1 MSACDAVSASYGR
14 LGMALSGIS
23 VGEIKER
30 PVAALLDLRGPGEER
45 LAHGAMDELRAAAAR
60 MSEAQRVA
68 DIGSWE
74 WRVSDDRVTWS
85 DHLFRIFGLDP
96 ATFEPSYEGFLRQV
110 HPVDRARVRVEIEAA
125 VRERRPYRFEHRVT
139 VDGSE
144 RVLRCKGEPIV
155 DDTGTVVR
163 VVGICQDVTDA
174 ARADRARLAFPS
186 AVEARAER
194 TPAPEPP
201 RRAVSDAA
209 AEEVREAL
217 RAGDLLLYA
226 QPAIDLRSGEVAH
239 REVLVRMSEGSDS
252 LLPASDVLAAAAQEP
267 GLCAEIDRWVVEQAL
282 ASLANGSRGTRL
294 HINLSGETLNG
305 GRALARFVGM
315 LHGASGRTRWLGLEI
330 AEAAIQRN
338 VVAASAAAR
347 QLAATGCPLVLD
359 GFTGTQVAFE
369 QLQRLPLDQV
379 KIDGPVTRELIDEG
393 ADDATLR
400 EIVRLAHGT
409 GKTTVAKRVESQ
421 ELVPILRKRGVDMAQ
436 GFELGSPSPLGD

>member
-1 MSACDAVSASYGR
+1 
-14 LGMALSGIS
+14 
-23 VGEIKER
+23 
-30 PVAALLDLRGPGEER
+30 
-45 LAHGAMDELRAAAAR
+45 MDELRAAAAR

-68 DIGSWE
+68 NIGSWE

-85 DHLFRIFGLDP
+85 DQLFRIFGLDP
-96 ATFEPSYEGFLRQV
+96 ATFEPSYEGVLRQV
-110 HPVDRARVRVEIEAA
+110 HPIDRERVRVEIETA
-125 VRERRPYRFEHRVT
+125 VRERRPYRLEHRVT

-163 VVGICQDVTDA
+163 VVGVCQDVTDA
-174 ARADRARLAFPS
+174 ARSDRTRMAFPS
-186 AVEARAER
+186 AGEARVES

-201 RRAVSDAA
+201 GPAVSDSG
-209 AEEVREAL
+209 AEDVRAAL

-239 REVLVRMSEGSDS
+239 REVLVRMRGSADS
-252 LLPASDVLAAAAQEP
+252 LLPASEVLAVAAEEP
-267 GLCAEIDRWVVEQAL
+267 GLCAEIDRWVVDQAL

-294 HINLSGETLNG
+294 HINLSGETLND
-305 GRALARFVGM
+305 GRALARFVDV
-315 LHGASGRTRWLGLEI
+315 LHGAAGRTRWLGLEI
-330 AEAAIQRN
+330 EEAAIQRN

-359 GFTGTQVAFE
+359 GFTGTQGAFE
-369 QLQRLPLDQV
+369 QIQRLPLDQV
-379 KIDGPVTRELIDEG
+379 KIDGPVTRELVEED

-400 EIVRLAHGT
+400 AIVRLAHGT
-409 GKTTVAKRVESQ
+409 GKTTVAKRVESRD
-421 ELVPILRKRGVDMAQ
+421 LVPILRRRGVDMAQ

>member
-1 MSACDAVSASYGR
+1 MSPCGAVSASYGR
-14 LGMALSGIS
+14 PGMAFTGSS

-30 PVAALLDLRGPGEER
+30 PVAALLDLRGPDEER

-110 HPVDRARVRVEIEAA
+110 HPGDRALVRVEIETA
-125 VRERRPYRFEHRVT
+125 VRERRPYRLEHRVT

-155 DDTGTVVR
+155 DETGTVVR
-163 VVGICQDVTDA
+163 VVGVCQDVTDA
-174 ARADRARLAFPS
+174 KRSDRTRIAFTS
-186 AVEARAER
+186 AVDARVEPI
-194 TPAPEPP
+194 PAPEPP
-201 RRAVSDAA
+201 GRAISDSG
-209 AEEVREAL
+209 AEEVRAAL

-226 QPAIDLRSGEVAH
+226 QPAVDLRSGEVAH
-239 REVLVRMSEGSDS
+239 REVLVRMRGSADS
-252 LLPASDVLAAAAQEP
+252 VVPASDVLAAAAQEP
-267 GLCAEIDRWVVEQAL
+267 GLCAELDRWVVDQAL

-294 HINLSGETLNG
+294 HINLSGETLND
-305 GRALARFVGM
+305 GRALARFVRV
-315 LHGASGRTRWLGLEI
+315 LHGAAERTRWLGLEI
-330 AEAAIQRN
+330 GEAAIQRN

-359 GFTGTQVAFE
+359 GFTGTQGAFE

-379 KIDGPVTRELIDEG
+379 KIDGPVTRELMNED

-400 EIVRLAHGT
+400 AIVRLAHGT

-421 ELVPILRKRGVDMAQ
+421 ELVPILRRRGVDMAQ

>member
-1 MSACDAVSASYGR
+1 MSPCDAASASYGR
-14 LGMALSGIS
+14 LGMAFSGSS
-23 VGEIKER
+23 VGEIKVR
-30 PVAALLDLRGPGEER
+30 PVAALLDLGVPDEER
-45 LAHGAMDELRAAAAR
+45 LAHGPMDELRAVAAR

-68 DIGSWE
+68 NIGSWE

-96 ATFEPSYEGFLRQV
+96 ATFEPSYEGFLQQV
-110 HPVDRARVRVEIEAA
+110 HPIDRARVRAEIETA
-125 VRERRPYRFEHRVT
+125 VRERRPYRLEHRVT

-163 VVGICQDVTDA
+163 VVGVCQDVTDA
-174 ARADRARLAFPS
+174 ARSDRPRMAFTS
-186 AVEARAER
+186 SIEARVGPA
-194 TPAPEPP
+194 PAPEPP
-201 RRAVSDAA
+201 GPAVSDSGVD
-209 AEEVREAL
+209 EVRAVL

-239 REVLVRMSEGSDS
+239 REVLVRMRGSADS
-252 LLPASDVLAAAAQEP
+252 VRPASEVLAAAAEEP
-267 GLCAEIDRWVVEQAL
+267 GLCAEIDRWVVDQAL

-294 HINLSGETLNG
+294 HINLSGETLND
-305 GRALARFVGM
+305 GRALARFVDV
-315 LHGASGRTRWLGLEI
+315 LHDAPGRTRWLGLEI
-330 AEAAIQRN
+330 EQAAIQRN

-359 GFTGTQVAFE
+359 GFTGTQGAFE

-379 KIDGPVTRELIDEG
+379 KIDGPVTRELVKED

-400 EIVRLAHGT
+400 AIVRLAHGT